1 MTKAILL
8 KLKGDIFLETEEILK
23 AHKQSRNSYISEAL
37 DFFNKVNK
45 RKMLAKKLAK
55 ESFLSRK
62 VSLEVLE
69 EFEDMEDEIF
79 E

>member
-8 KLKGDIFLETEEILK
+8 KLKGDIFLETEEIVK
-23 AHKQSRNSYISEAL
+23 ASNQSRNSYISEAL

-45 RKMLAKKLAK
+45 RKMLAKKLAT
-55 ESFLSRK
+55 ESLLSRK
-62 VSLEVLE
+62 TSLEVLE
-69 EFEDMEDEIF
+69 EFESMEDEIF